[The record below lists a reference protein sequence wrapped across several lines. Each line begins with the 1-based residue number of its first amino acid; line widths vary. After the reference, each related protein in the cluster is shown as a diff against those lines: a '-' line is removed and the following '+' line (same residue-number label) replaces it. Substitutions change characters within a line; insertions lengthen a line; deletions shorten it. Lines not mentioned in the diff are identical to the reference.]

1 MDVNVVDQPVFT
13 GGDTCDRGVA
23 SNRHPRS
30 VVGKMFANHYDITN
44 GEFIV
49 AVKAGPG
56 DQSPEWKIRIP
67 FTIPRSRIDDVQVR
81 DSAAYRAFRVGHRR
95 AFAAQRKVF
104 TTPHSH
110 RRQKASQHIS
120 VYQKETTLPKRRCP
134 RRDKPARDNG
144 AKARGKPNDAP
155 TTKPWPCVK
164 TMLAA
169 DALGER

>member
-1 MDVNVVDQPVFT
+1 MDVNVVDQAVFT

-23 SNRHPRS
+23 SNRRPRS

-56 DQSPEWKIRIP
+56 DQSPEWKIGIP

-104 TTPHSH
+104 TT
-110 RRQKASQHIS
+110 
-120 VYQKETTLPKRRCP
+120 LP
-134 RRDKPARDNG
+134 
-144 AKARGKPNDAP
+144 
-155 TTKPWPCVK
+155 
-164 TMLAA
+164 
-169 DALGER
+169 